1 MHLFAVTS
9 AISMTPAPRRTT
21 RLAGPTPTRPRLAL
35 TASVVTTILG
45 SAAPA
50 QTERDLRDLIR
61 LHFGDRHAG
70 VVLVE
75 RGGKQPVLEAHGLLR
90 PRGAKVTSKTLFDLG
105 TASEAFTA
113 VVVLRAVQAGKL
125 GLDDPIQN
133 HLKYVPVPWRELT
146 VRNLLDRTAG
156 LAPAIEWSD
165 HRRGDGGAF
174 VAAVLAEPSPG
185 RPGRQARP
193 SALDYGVLAAILEN
207 VGQPLATS
215 LPALFATIGLPDTAL
230 HEDDGLDPKRALQR
244 FQPGRDPAPAGD
256 ATTGHYDWEAIGRGG
271 VVTTVPDL
279 AKFYRALHGTAVLD
293 AATGNLL
300 WGRGSGQIGR
310 FELTRTDDKLRR
322 VLLQG
327 TAHGFEA
334 LLLHLVETDHLIVA
348 LASAGTDLA
357 QIGDRIERLLREG
370 KPEAAAAGQHQVGR
384 FRVKAGEEFDLAV
397 EGGQLVLRGLGQ
409 ETCARLVHGIPRM
422 PEWPKFYE
430 ECNARLDV
438 LVRPL
443 LLQDHASSARMFHQD
458 APADAAS
465 SAQRLIADLVAAHG
479 RCGEVRTIGTSAAV
493 GQVSYLRVMFG
504 TTPVTLVVEWHGEQL
519 KRVARHPTDWP
530 FAVVLTAAG
539 VDRYTAMSL
548 DGKAKLEVVVAA
560 GGKRLE
566 VSSDKDSV
574 RAQRVR

>member
-1 MHLFAVTS
+1 MNPALSIPPPSRWLARR
-9 AISMTPAPRRTT
+9 AGPAPLARR
-21 RLAGPTPTRPRLAL
+21 LPLIAGL
-35 TASVVTTILG
+35 VTTILG
-45 SAAPA
+45 GAAPA
-50 QTERDLRDLIR
+50 QTERDLRDLLR

-75 RGGKQPVLEAHGLLR
+75 RGGKQLVLEAHGLLR
-90 PRGAKVTSKTLFDLG
+90 PRGAKVTGKTLFDLG

-113 VVVLRAVQAGKL
+113 VAVLRAVQAGKL

-156 LAPAIEWSD
+156 LAPAIEWSPD
-165 HRRGDGGAF
+165 RRGDSGSF
-174 VAAVLAEPSPG
+174 VAAVLAEPSTG

-193 SALDYGVLAAILEN
+193 SALDYGVLAAMLEN

-215 LPALFATIGLPDTAL
+215 LHELFATIGLPDTAL
-230 HEDDGLDPKRALQR
+230 HDDDGLDPKRALQR
-244 FQPGRDPAPAGD
+244 FQPGRDPAPVGD
-256 ATTGHYDWEAIGRGG
+256 ATTGKYDWEAIGRGG
-271 VVTTVPDL
+271 IVTTVPDL

-293 AATGNLL
+293 AATGSVL
-300 WGRGSGQIGR
+300 WGRGWGQIGR
-310 FELTRTDDKLRR
+310 FELTRNDDKLQR
-322 VLLQG
+322 VLLAG

-348 LASAGTDLA
+348 LAGAGTDLA
-357 QIGDRIERLLREG
+357 QLGDRIERLLRDG
-370 KPEAAAAGQHQVGR
+370 KPEAAAAGQHRVGR
-384 FRVKAGEEFDLAV
+384 FRVKADEEFDLAV
-397 EGGQLVLRGLGQ
+397 EGGQLVLRALGQ
-409 ETCARLVHGIPRM
+409 ESCARLVHGIPRM

-443 LLQDHASSARMFHQD
+443 LLQDHASSSRSFHKD

-465 SAQRLIADLVAAHG
+465 SAQQLIADLVAAHG

-493 GQVSYLRVMFG
+493 GQVSYLRVTFG
-504 TTPVTLVVEWHGEQL
+504 TTPVTLVVEWHGEEL

-539 VDRYTAMSL
+539 VDQYTAMSL
-548 DGKAKLEVVVAA
+548 DGKAKLKVVVAA

-566 VSSDKDSV
+566 VASDKDSV